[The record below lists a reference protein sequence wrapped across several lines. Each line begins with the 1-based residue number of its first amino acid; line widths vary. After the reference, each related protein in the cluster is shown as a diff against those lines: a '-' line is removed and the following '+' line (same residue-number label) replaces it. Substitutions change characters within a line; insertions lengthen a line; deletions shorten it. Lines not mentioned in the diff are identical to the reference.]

1 MFTTKQYFRSS
12 YCWKPFSGKVT
23 GSPPSILN
31 FNFSFVFSCMFLV
44 VTAVLVYGRV
54 WLVQAER
61 RDAGMWGWATL
72 CLWRTAG
79 RYNKKILQV
88 KGDNTMVYIL
98 KGRSRCENYSTVL
111 LFEAKV
117 LVHNAT
123 LNITYTSSAGVVIE
137 GQYFWKRKGGGSS
150 RDWGLGVSC
159 IHFLYNVT
167 RKFWG
172 LDPSPSPFLEPL
184 VTFSCSTPL

>member
-31 FNFSFVFSCMFLV
+31 FNFSFVYSCMFLV

-88 KGDNTMVYIL
+88 KGNNTMVYIL

-137 GQYFWKRKGGGSS
+137 GQYF
-150 RDWGLGVSC
+150 
-159 IHFLYNVT
+159 
-167 RKFWG
+167 
-172 LDPSPSPFLEPL
+172 
-184 VTFSCSTPL
+184 